1 MTSLAACAPG
11 GMAMYTPAAHGE
23 NVSFFLSRGVHGAE
37 ELELDR
43 CRSAI
48 VSAVSSQTNLRH
60 RKPPMRMRTRH
71 KYPDVMC
78 HDAYRRERYRTRYA
92 ALNRVTREKISLILR
107 QKFF

>member
-1 MTSLAACAPG
+1 
-11 GMAMYTPAAHGE
+11 MAMYTPAAHGE